1 MAKSGLSDSDY
12 NELVNSV
19 FELLKGGKV
28 ELGKIVALGQS
39 LVSKVGPSLV
49 LSLEEKKKLVSEIV
63 QKSVERVEKEVLS
76 KLSDVE
82 KSLFSE
88 QLSLVVS
95 QLKDKT
101 HLLLDVLLVKK
112 PYFSY
117 FFGLCCG
124 GGPLP
129 DESSVVAMVVDEVQ
143 TVQTIIQ
150 EQVQVVQEQVQAV
163 QETVQTQLHTLQETV
178 QTQVQQFQ
186 ATIQES
192 VDHQVAL
199 TLLEPP
205 SDEPA
210 IQQEPPANKVV
221 EENPAVVASKTPE
234 HDLD

>member
-1 MAKSGLSDSDY
+1 
-12 NELVNSV
+12 VNSV
-19 FELLKGGKV
+19 FEILKGDNV
-28 ELGKIVALGQS
+28 ELGKIVALGQT
-39 LVSKVGPSLV
+39 LASKVGPSLV
-49 LSLEEKKKLVSEIV
+49 LSLVEKKALVSEIV
-63 QKSVERVEKEVLS
+63 QKAVERVELNVLS

-82 KSLFSE
+82 KGTFS
-88 QLSLVVS
+88 QHLSLVVS
-95 QLKDKT
+95 QLKEKT
-101 HLLLDVLLVKK
+101 YLLLDTLSVKN

-129 DESSVVAMVVDEVQ
+129 DESSVVKMVVDKVQDVQ
-143 TVQTIIQ
+143 TMVQ
-150 EQVQVVQEQVQAV
+150 EQAQVVQGQIQTQIQTQIHSIQEEV
-163 QETVQTQLHTLQETV
+163 QEVVQH
-178 QTQVQQFQ
+178 FQ

-210 IQQEPPANKVV
+210 IFEAPPASKVV
-221 EENPAVVASKTPE
+221 EENPVVVASKAPE